1 MPRYRRGMTDLLAA
15 LSSQL
20 STAADTAA
28 ASVVQL
34 QGHRRL
40 VAGVVV
46 DSDLV
51 MTPGLGVVDGTVA
64 VRRADGTTLEGTL
77 LGRSAATGLAV
88 VRVPG
93 LGAPAATVTDEP
105 KPGHLALAI
114 GRTWSGGL
122 FTALA
127 PIAVVG
133 GPLRTGRTSEIARV
147 IRLGLA
153 PHDAFTGGALADGMG
168 RVSGVITSMAI
179 RGTTVVIPASLA
191 VQAARDLTARGST
204 RRAYL
209 GVSSV
214 PVTLAARQQQDGYE
228 AGLLVTGLVADGP
241 ADAAGLLVGDVI
253 VGFDGARVSGS
264 DELLARVSVA
274 SLDRA
279 TPVSVCRG
287 DRLET
292 IAVTLTERPR
302 G

>member
-1 MPRYRRGMTDLLAA
+1 MTDLLAA

-20 STAADTAA
+20 SSAAETAA

-46 DSDLV
+46 DTDLV
-51 MTPGLGVVDGTVA
+51 VTPGIGVTDGVVA
-64 VRRADGTTLEGTL
+64 VRRADGTALEGTV
-77 LGRSAATGLAV
+77 LGRSGSTGLAA

-93 LGAPAATVTDEP
+93 LGAPAVTIAGEP

-133 GPLRTGRTSEIARV
+133 GPLRIGRTSEIARV
-147 IRLGLA
+147 IRLGIA
-153 PHDAFTGGALADGMG
+153 PHGAITGGALVTGAGH
-168 RVSGVITSMAI
+168 VSGVITSMAI
-179 RGTTVVIPASLA
+179 RGTTVVVPASLA
-191 VQAARDLTARGST
+191 VQAAHDLAARGTARRG
-204 RRAYL
+204 YL
-209 GVSSV
+209 GVASV
-214 PVTLAARQQQDGYE
+214 PVVLPAKQQHGGH
-228 AGLLVTGLVADGP
+228 ANGLLVTGLVPGGP

-253 VGFDGARVSGS
+253 VAFAGESVEGP
-264 DELLARVSVA
+264 DELLARVGSA
-274 SLDRA
+274 ALDQP
-279 TPVSVCRG
+279 TPVTVCRG

-292 IAVTLTERPR
+292 VAVTLAERPR

>member
-1 MPRYRRGMTDLLAA
+1 MTDLLAT
-15 LSSQL
+15 LSTQL

-46 DSDLV
+46 DTDLV
-51 MTPGLGVVDGTVA
+51 ITPGGGVTDGVVA
-64 VRRADGTTLEGTL
+64 VRRADGTTFEGTL
-77 LGRSAATGLAV
+77 AGRSASTGLAA

-93 LGAPAATVTDEP
+93 LGAPVVTIAEEP

-133 GPLRTGRTSEIARV
+133 GPLRMGRGSELSRV
-147 IRLGLA
+147 IRLGIA
-153 PHDAFTGGALADGMG
+153 PHGALTGGALVTGSG
-168 RVSGVITSMAI
+168 HVSGIITSMAI
-179 RGTTVVIPASLA
+179 RGTTVVVPAALA
-191 VQAARDLTARGST
+191 VQAAQDLAARGTARRG
-204 RRAYL
+204 YL
-209 GVSSV
+209 GVASV
-214 PVTLAARQQQDGYE
+214 PVALPARQQHEGHQ
-228 AGLLVTGLVADGP
+228 AGLLVTGLVPGGP

-253 VGFDGARVSGS
+253 VAFDGTVVDGP
-264 DELLARVSVA
+264 DELLARVSSA
-274 SLDRA
+274 ALDRP
-279 TPVSVCRG
+279 TPVTVCRG
-287 DRLET
+287 DHLET
-292 IAVTLTERPR
+292 VAVTLAERPR

>member
-1 MPRYRRGMTDLLAA
+1 MTDLLTA

-20 STAADTAA
+20 SSAAETAA

-51 MTPGLGVVDGTVA
+51 VTPGLGVTDGVVA

-77 LGRSAATGLAV
+77 IGRSRTTGLAA

-93 LGAPAATVTDEP
+93 LGAPAATLAHEP
-105 KPGHLALAI
+105 KPGHLALAL

-133 GPLRTGRTSEIARV
+133 GPLRTGRSSELARV

-153 PHDAFTGGALADGMG
+153 PHDAFTGGALVDGAG
-168 RVSGVITSMAI
+168 HVSGIITSMAI
-179 RGTTVVIPASLA
+179 RGTTVVVPATLA
-191 VQAARDLTARGST
+191 LDAARALGVRATTTRG
-204 RRAYL
+204 YL

-214 PVTLAARQQQDGYE
+214 PVSLPARQQRDGYE
-228 AGLLVTGLVADGP
+228 GGLLVTGLVADGP
-241 ADAAGLLVGDVI
+241 ADRAGLLVGDVI
-253 VGFDGARVSGS
+253 VAFDGEKVGEP
-264 DELLARVSVA
+264 DDLLARVSSGA
-274 SLDRA
+274 LDRP
-279 TPVSVCRG
+279 TPVMVCRG
-287 DRLET
+287 ERVET
-292 IAVTLTERPR
+292 VAVTLAERPR